1 MTQKFTAKE
10 IHFLKTGSSGTNA
23 SSASSGSNGSE
34 DQQIHPPDIYFSDL
48 LHDPGIQFTAF
59 EKRLADTKIPGDKFI
74 CAVVQ
79 IDHEASEETREKAR
93 DIFEACFHSVLDS
106 DRGIWE
112 SLDDTAFVLVFWDY
126 DDEKDGTR
134 LLTLLKAKISGQLSS
149 DLLMGIAAYPFH
161 DFEQNLILG
170 NALKAFDHAAF
181 FGPNHMIIFDAV
193 SLNISGDRLFAL
205 GRHEEAIAEY
215 EKGLA
220 IDAKNINLI
229 NSLGVSYGI
238 MGQIDK
244 ALCCFEQ
251 ASAISPEEV
260 MVIYNIGLIHRIKD
274 KEDKAIL
281 YLKKAHTINPAIFE
295 IELLLGHLLFK
306 QDQFDQ
312 AMPYLDAAIRLN
324 PESGT
329 AFRLKGQILLDRND
343 LMEAGTQ
350 FNMAVK
356 RSPNDA
362 AALSGYARTM
372 AYRQKNLSIA
382 LSFAKKARD
391 LDPENSLFSQ
401 SLEEIQEI
409 YEQAKAGNQDT
420 TIKSA

>member
-10 IHFLKTGSSGTNA
+10 IHFLKNGTDGDRSGGNR
-23 SSASSGSNGSE
+23 SNGSE
-34 DQQIHPPDIYFSDL
+34 DQPIHPPDIYFSDL
-48 LHDPGIQFTAF
+48 LHDPSVRFTAF

-74 CAVVQ
+74 CALVQ
-79 IDHEASEETREKAR
+79 IDQEASEETREKAGE
-93 DIFEACFHSVLDS
+93 IFEACFHSVLDS

-126 DDEKDGTR
+126 KNEKDGTR
-134 LLTLLKAKISGQLSS
+134 LLTLLKEKISGRLNE
-149 DLLMGIAAYPFH
+149 DLAMGIAVCPFH
-161 DFEQNLILG
+161 DFEQHQILG

-181 FGPNHMIIFDAV
+181 FGPNHYITFDAV
-193 SLNISGDRLFAL
+193 SLNISGDRLFQL

-220 IDAKNINLI
+220 IDSKNINLI

-238 MGQIDK
+238 MDQLDK
-244 ALCCFEQ
+244 ALDCFEQ

-274 KEDKAIL
+274 KEDKAVL
-281 YLKKAHTINPAIFE
+281 YLKKAHAINPEIFE

-312 AMPYLDAAIRLN
+312 AMPYLDAAVRLN

-329 AFRLKGQILLDRND
+329 AFRLKGQILLDKND
-343 LMEAGTQ
+343 LEEAGTQ

-362 AALSGYARTM
+362 VALSGYARTM
-372 AYRQKNLSIA
+372 ALRQKNLSIA

-391 LDPENSLFSQ
+391 LDPENPLFSQ

-409 YEQAKAGNQDT
+409 CEEARAMNRDKP
-420 TIKSA
+420 IKSA

>member
-10 IHFLKTGSSGTNA
+10 IHFLKTGSSG
-23 SSASSGSNGSE
+23 SDGSKGAE
-34 DQQIHPPDIYFSDL
+34 DQEIHPPDTYFSDL
-48 LHDPGIQFTAF
+48 LHDPSVRFTAF
-59 EKRLADTKIPGDKFI
+59 EKRLADTKIPGDTFI
-74 CAVVQ
+74 CAVIQ
-79 IDHEASEETREKAR
+79 IDQEASEETRETAH
-93 DIFEACFHSVLDS
+93 DIFEACFHSVLDKE
-106 DRGIWE
+106 RGIWE

-134 LLTLLKAKISGQLSS
+134 LLTLLKEKISGRLSS

-161 DFEQNLILG
+161 EFEQNQILG

-181 FGPNHMIIFDAV
+181 FGPNHMIVFDAV

-220 IDAKNINLI
+220 IDPKNINLI

-238 MGQIDK
+238 MDQLDK
-244 ALCCFEQ
+244 ALDCFEQ

-281 YLKKAHTINPAIFE
+281 YLKKAHAINPAIFE

-306 QDQFDQ
+306 QEQFEQ
-312 AMPYLDAAIRLN
+312 AMPYLDTAIRLN
-324 PESGT
+324 PASGT
-329 AFRLKGQILLDRND
+329 AFRLKGQILLDKND
-343 LMEAGTQ
+343 LEEAGTQ

-362 AALSGYARTM
+362 IALYGYARAM
-372 AYRQKNLSIA
+372 ALRKKNLSIA
-382 LSFAKKARD
+382 LSFAKKALD
-391 LDPENSLFSQ
+391 LDPDNALFSQ
-401 SLEEIQEI
+401 NLEEIQEI
-409 YEQAKAGNQDT
+409 YEQTKAMNQDK

>member
-10 IHFLKTGSSGTNA
+10 IHFLKNGTKGDKSGET
-23 SSASSGSNGSE
+23 E
-34 DQQIHPPDIYFSDL
+34 DRQISPPDNYFSDL
-48 LHDPGIQFTAF
+48 LHDPSVRFTAF
-59 EKRLADTKIPGDKFI
+59 KKRLAGTKVPGGKFI

-79 IDHEASEETREKAR
+79 IDQEASEETREAAR

-126 DDEKDGTR
+126 KNEKDGTR
-134 LLTLLKAKISGQLSS
+134 LLTLLKDKISGRLKA
-149 DLLMGIAAYPFH
+149 DLLMGTAACPFY
-161 DFEQNLILG
+161 DFEQDQILG

-181 FGPNHMIIFDAV
+181 FGPSHSVTFDAV
-193 SLNISGDRLFAL
+193 SLNISGDRLFQL
-205 GRHEEAIAEY
+205 GRHGEAIAEY

-220 IDAKNINLI
+220 IDPKNINLI
-229 NSLGVSYGI
+229 NSLGVSHGI
-238 MGQIDK
+238 MDQLDK
-244 ALCCFEQ
+244 ALDCFEQ

-260 MVIYNIGLIHRIKD
+260 MVIYNIGLIHRIKG

-281 YLKKAHTINPAIFE
+281 YLKKAHAINPEIFE

-306 QDQFDQ
+306 QELFDQ
-312 AMPYLDAAIRLN
+312 ALPYLDAAVRLN

-329 AFRLKGQILLDRND
+329 AFRLKGQILLDRNE
-343 LMEAGTQ
+343 LVEAGTQ

-362 AALSGYARTM
+362 MALSGYARTM
-372 AYRQKNLSIA
+372 ALRQKNLSIA

-391 LDPENSLFSQ
+391 LDPENPLFSE
-401 SLEEIQEI
+401 SLEEILELS
-409 YEQAKAGNQDT
+409 ETAKAENRDK